1 MSFFEDTATEMIC
14 FMVAG
19 EEPSAETILGRL
31 GEFGKCLVTGGTEEL
46 TILPVD
52 LNTSNIL
59 PSNMAMMSRGLL
71 DKTPLILDYSLILDT
86 SLPIVVEFKTIHK
99 LYKYNKDIVQN
110 LSLHTVL
117 EQKHIDFLAS
127 DGFDERFTGN
137 ILSHVFEKLISL
149 HVKGISKVSIAN
161 IFSLDWAS
169 YQTSV
174 VSLLEQNKK
183 KSNIIRPNFGYN

>member
-31 GEFGKCLVTGGTEEL
+31 GEFGKCLVTESTEDL

-71 DKTPLILDYSLILDT
+71 DKTPLILDYSLILNKD
-86 SLPIVVEFKTIHK
+86 LPIVVEFKTIHK
-99 LYKYNKDIVQN
+99 LYKYNKDIVQKLP
-110 LSLHTVL
+110 LSTVL
-117 EQKHIDFLAS
+117 EQKHIEFLSS
-127 DGFDERFTGN
+127 DNFDERFTGN
-137 ILSHVFEKLISL
+137 ILSQVFEKLISL
-149 HVKGISKVSIAN
+149 HVKGISKVSISN